1 LSSMYDPL
9 TGLRKTAPGNKS
21 VIAESPFDNFL
32 SETSGAGTQTTA
44 GGLGGTAVTPG
55 QQPGGA
61 GANVGSYLNILNSDP
76 ILQQTLADL
85 QAGGIS
91 DRSQADT
98 LSQRALVQFG
108 EVPALEGLDAK
119 LAGPDFARIAG
130 MARPLAEANTQSGM
144 SVVARMEKL
153 RKDNVRAI
161 KNALAARGALRSGEA
176 GYQLGEEQTR
186 YGQAQYDARAQL
198 VDLLS
203 GIEAGY
209 ANAQRQRQGQAGTAY
224 GNAFT
229 GAVQSGAYP
238 QQPAPQAGGGGMPGG
253 DYVSGWGSPSGQ
265 TQEAASPPGSMG
277 FYGPMESPR
286 YIDPKK
292 LGLPPRNV
300 A

>member
-1 LSSMYDPL
+1 
-9 TGLRKTAPGNKS
+9 
-21 VIAESPFDNFL
+21 
-32 SETSGAGTQTTA
+32 
-44 GGLGGTAVTPG
+44 LGGTAVTPG

-61 GANVGSYLNILNSDP
+61 VANVGSYLNILNSDP

-144 SVVARMEKL
+144 SVVARMERL

-176 GYQLGEEQTR
+176 GYQLGEEQNR
-186 YGQAQYDARAQL
+186 YQTAQYDSRAQL
-198 VDLLS
+198 VDLLA
-203 GIEAGY
+203 GIEAGF
-209 ANAQRQRQGQAGTAY
+209 ANASRQRAGQQATAY
-224 GNAFT
+224 GNAYT

-238 QQPAPQAGGGGMPGG
+238 QQPAPAPTPNVNINPVMPAARAFEATDPIAQILQAN
-253 DYVSGWGSPSGQ
+253 
-265 TQEAASPPGSMG
+265 AAK
-277 FYGPMESPR
+277 GPYKP
-286 YIDPKK
+286 I
-292 LGLPPRNV
+292 
-300 A
+300 